1 MTETTAKAKGEASS
15 DEAKVIDFL
24 QKNPEVLM
32 SYPEVFTA
40 LSIPHHGGDIASL
53 VERQLKILRNDN
65 RKLKMKLE
73 ELVKIARENEEL
85 NQRFHRLSLE
95 LLNTEQLDDVLA
107 MVQVQ
112 VQTFF
117 YTDYVCF
124 KFLPEISDK
133 KKRLKNHY
141 LNANSGIIDTVKP
154 WLEKRKPVCGRL
166 DDKIN
171 RELFGEEIKVESSA
185 LIPLYHTTEIGLL
198 CLGSVSKD
206 RFNKSMG
213 TMFLE
218 QLGELVSSRIQGIM
232 GS

>member
-1 MTETTAKAKGEASS
+1 MTETTAKAKGDASS
-15 DEAKVIDFL
+15 EEARVIDFL

-124 KFLPEISDK
+124 KLLPEISDK
-133 KKRLKNHY
+133 KKRLTNHY

-171 RELFGEEIKVESSA
+171 RELFGEGIKVESSA

>member
-1 MTETTAKAKGEASS
+1 MTKTTAKPQDGASA
-15 DEAKVIDFL
+15 EETKVIDFL
-24 QKNPEVLM
+24 KENPEMLM

-53 VERQLKILRNDN
+53 VERQLKILRTEN
-65 RKLKMKLE
+65 RKIKKKLE
-73 ELVKIARENEEL
+73 ELVNIARENEEL
-85 NQRFHRLSLE
+85 NQRFHRLALE

-107 MVQVQ
+107 MVQHQ
-112 VQTFF
+112 VQTDF

-133 KKRLKNHY
+133 KERLKNHY
-141 LNANSGIIDTVKP
+141 LDANSGIVETVKP

-171 RELFGEEIKVESSA
+171 RELFGEEFKVESSA
-185 LIPLYHTTEIGLL
+185 LIPLYHTAEIGLL
-198 CLGSVSKD
+198 CLGSTSKE

-213 TMFLE
+213 TIFLE
-218 QLGELVSSRIQGIM
+218 QLGELVSSRIQGILR
-232 GS
+232 G

>member
-1 MTETTAKAKGEASS
+1 MTETTAKAKGDASS
-15 DEAKVIDFL
+15 EEARVIDFL

-133 KKRLKNHY
+133 KKRLTNHY

-171 RELFGEEIKVESSA
+171 RELFGEGIKVESSA